1 MKLEKILKSE
11 RHPYAE
17 IARGTK
23 LSRTYV
29 WAMVNRKGFSAMAAR
44 ELKKKY
50 SDLDVA
56 DLLTTYP
63 L

>member
-11 RHPYAE
+11 RNPYAE

-23 LSRTYV
+23 LKRTYV
-29 WAMVNRKGFSAMAAR
+29 WAMVNKRGFSAYAAR

-50 SDLDVA
+50 PSLDVA